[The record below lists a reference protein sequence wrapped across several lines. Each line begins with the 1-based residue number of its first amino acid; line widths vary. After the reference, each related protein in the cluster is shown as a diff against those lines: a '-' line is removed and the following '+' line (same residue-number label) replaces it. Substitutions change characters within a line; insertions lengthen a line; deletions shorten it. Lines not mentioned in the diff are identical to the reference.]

1 MVNACYP
8 LQFQK
13 IYFHNINPEGIKII
27 NNTLKFIPLECTKQD
42 LVKASIYLRAVG
54 PP

>member
-1 MVNACYP
+1 MVNACFS
-8 LQFQK
+8 LQSKK
-13 IYFHNINPEGIKII
+13 IYFHNINPRGIKII
-27 NNTLKFIPLECTKQD
+27 NKTLKFIPLECTKQD